1 MHCEQILRQIGIQLV
16 HACMHMSCVN
26 ILDGALD
33 QIQTCLLPHPVHVM
47 DASDDSLVYDLS
59 TMPAS
64 TTITSATT
72 AVTTDRDTFI
82 STASPVAFTSTEP
95 AVDETTFSYVTATRP
110 GTASRNYGMC
120 YTHMQ

>member
-59 TMPAS
+59 TTPAS
-64 TTITSATT
+64 TTTTSATT
-72 AVTTDRDTFI
+72 AVITDTFI
-82 STASPVAFTSTEP
+82 STAAFTSTEP

-120 YTHMQ
+120 CTHTHVMIR